1 LAPQSARAWGD
12 EQDVGTYAGEPARE
26 GHLPAS
32 DALRPGETHNGSTA
46 RDEIQ
51 EVVDVEMSGERLTD
65 EQRATRAHGEEH
77 VVAMESEHEGTDAT
91 VGRTGSHVA
100 GAQSVD
106 PERDPVPSEQGGIP
120 ATGTGAE
127 GSRFGNA
134 SLQSS
139 GGTNSL
145 QDRYDD
151 DPPSGEQFIV
161 TDAGEHLPLGETGG
175 PA

>member
-1 LAPQSARAWGD
+1 
-12 EQDVGTYAGEPARE
+12 VGTYEGEPARE

-32 DALRPGETHNGSTA
+32 DALRPGETHHGSTA

-65 EQRATRAHGEEH
+65 EQRAVRAHGEDH
-77 VVAMESEHEGTDAT
+77 VVAMESEHEGTEAS
-91 VGRTGSHVA
+91 VERGTGAHVA

-106 PERDPVPSEQGGIP
+106 PERDPVPSEEGGIP
-120 ATGTGAE
+120 AAGTGAE
-127 GSRFGNA
+127 GSRLGNA

-139 GGTNSL
+139 GGTASL

-151 DPPSGEQFIV
+151 DPPVGEKFIV

-175 PA
+175 PD